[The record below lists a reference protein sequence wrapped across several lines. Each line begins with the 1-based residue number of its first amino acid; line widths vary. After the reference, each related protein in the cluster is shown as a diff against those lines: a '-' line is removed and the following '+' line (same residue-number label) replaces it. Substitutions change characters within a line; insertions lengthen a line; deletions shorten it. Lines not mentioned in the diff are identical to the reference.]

1 MALPANNYSLVGVLL
16 AGGIGSRLWP
26 VSREAYPKQF
36 SAILDG
42 SDNTMLQ
49 QTVKRLGGS
58 LVNRYITLCNED
70 HRFLVEEQLKPL
82 EIQNE
87 IILEPDGR
95 NTAPA
100 IALAALQA
108 SSAGDDPI
116 LVVLPCDH
124 QVTDRERFG
133 ESLKVAIDI
142 AEKGR
147 LVTFGISATYAE
159 TGYGYIETGREVIGG
174 GFEVLSF
181 LEKPDLET
189 AERFVQGGKHL
200 WNGGMFV
207 FRASVYL
214 EELAKWEPK
223 ILANCSLAME
233 KAKLDLS
240 FIKVASQPF
249 LACDNKSID
258 HAVMENTELATVVS
272 LDAGWS
278 DLGSW
283 SSVWKASSKTESNNA
298 SVGNVAFLN
307 TNNSLV
313 VSESRLVGLVG
324 VSDLSVIETKDA
336 LLVCS
341 NDATEDVKNLAAQ
354 LRASGMPEASTHREV
369 FRPWGKFDSVK
380 EGDRFK
386 VKQLTVKPGAKLSLQ
401 KHYHRAEHW
410 VVVAGTATITIGE
423 EKFVLTENQSTY
435 IPVGETH
442 SLENAGIIDLE
453 IIEVQTGSYLGEDD
467 IVRLEDIYGRVDGSA
482 DE

>member
-1 MALPANNYSLVGVLL
+1 
-16 AGGIGSRLWP
+16 
-26 VSREAYPKQF
+26 
-36 SAILDG
+36 

-223 ILANCSLAME
+223 ILAN
-233 KAKLDLS
+233 
-240 FIKVASQPF
+240 
-249 LACDNKSID
+249 
-258 HAVMENTELATVVS
+258 
-272 LDAGWS
+272 
-278 DLGSW
+278 
-283 SSVWKASSKTESNNA
+283 
-298 SVGNVAFLN
+298 
-307 TNNSLV
+307 
-313 VSESRLVGLVG
+313 
-324 VSDLSVIETKDA
+324 
-336 LLVCS
+336 
-341 NDATEDVKNLAAQ
+341 
-354 LRASGMPEASTHREV
+354 
-369 FRPWGKFDSVK
+369 
-380 EGDRFK
+380 
-386 VKQLTVKPGAKLSLQ
+386 
-401 KHYHRAEHW
+401 
-410 VVVAGTATITIGE
+410 
-423 EKFVLTENQSTY
+423 
-435 IPVGETH
+435 
-442 SLENAGIIDLE
+442 
-453 IIEVQTGSYLGEDD
+453 
-467 IVRLEDIYGRVDGSA
+467 
-482 DE
+482 